1 MMETFNRDKPSVF
14 CSLLINLYFL
24 KVVRN
29 IFKIKMVYLV
39 CQNPY
44 EKFQYFDLKVCL
56 KLHHHKLN
64 VNRYSKGCILNLQPF
79 FHSRL
84 IWWNNYQESLIKSS
98 AVCIL
103 LNFVSEDLLS
113 YSNKINFFCS
123 FNSKNYAIN
132 CRNRKL
138 QPFFYPKYF

>member
-44 EKFQYFDLKVCL
+44 EKFQYFHLKVCL
-56 KLHHHKLN
+56 KLHRHKLN

-113 YSNKINFFCS
+113 YSNKINFFVHL
-123 FNSKNYAIN
+123 I
-132 CRNRKL
+132 RKTTPL
-138 QPFFYPKYF
+138 IVEIGNFSLFFYPKYF